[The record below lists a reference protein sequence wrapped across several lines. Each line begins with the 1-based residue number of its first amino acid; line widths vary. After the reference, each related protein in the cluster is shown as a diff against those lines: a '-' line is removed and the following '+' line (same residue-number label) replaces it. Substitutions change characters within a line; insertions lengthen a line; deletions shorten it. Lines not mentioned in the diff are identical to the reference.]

1 MNTTAVWCLWLAGA
15 YLVGSV
21 PFGLLIGL
29 ARGVDIRDAG
39 SGNVGATNAG
49 RVLGRSWGFLCFV
62 LDVCKGLG
70 PTLGYG
76 LWSGLAGVEPGV
88 QPGAESV
95 VGPGDALA
103 ALGWM
108 AVASAAVFGHVFPVW
123 LRFKGGK
130 GVATGLGVLLGFW
143 PVLTLPGVAVGLL
156 WVVLVKSTGY
166 VSLASVVA
174 SGSLPVLAVVS
185 GLCWRREP
193 GEIAV
198 HAGVST
204 VLALLIAVRH
214 RGNLRR
220 LRAGTEPKA
229 GWAVKQSMK
238 NPGQQMV
245 GRDSNGL

>member
-1 MNTTAVWCLWLAGA
+1 MSEMGWGIWLVGS
-15 YLVGSV
+15 YLLGSV

-29 ARGVDIRDAG
+29 TRGVDIRDSG

-49 RVLGRSWGFLCFV
+49 RVLGRGWGILCFI
-62 LDVCKGLG
+62 LDVLKGLG

-76 LWSGLAGVEPGV
+76 FWSGLAGVTPLTEPASEIG
-88 QPGAESV
+88 S
-95 VGPGDALA
+95 ALA

-108 AVASAAVFGHVFPVW
+108 AVASAAVFGHVFPIW

-143 PVLTLPGVAVGLL
+143 PVLTLPGITTALIWVA
-156 WVVLVKSTGY
+156 LVKLKGY

-174 SGSLPVLAVVS
+174 SGSLPLLAVVS
-185 GLCWRREP
+185 GLCWQRKP

-198 HAGVST
+198 YAGVGA
-204 VLALLIAVRH
+204 VLAILIALRH
-214 RGNLRR
+214 RGNLSR

-229 GWAVKQSMK
+229 GWTQKPK
-238 NPGQQMV
+238 P
-245 GRDSNGL
+245 